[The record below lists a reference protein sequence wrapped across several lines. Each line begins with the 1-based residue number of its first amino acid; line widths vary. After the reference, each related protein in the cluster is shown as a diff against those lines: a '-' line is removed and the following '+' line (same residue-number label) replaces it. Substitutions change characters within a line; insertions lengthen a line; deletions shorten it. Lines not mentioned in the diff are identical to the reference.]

1 MALFVISQ
9 MPLYKHD
16 ARLGLLMPLPKSA
29 GADSTT
35 LVIGVLTMLKQFH
48 LSVTHKF
55 IAYLA
60 QYVRCLVRRVSIP
73 SVCVWMTPDM

>member
-1 MALFVISQ
+1 MTGT
-9 MPLYKHD
+9 
-16 ARLGLLMPLPKSA
+16 RPLPCCGTPFA
-29 GADSTT
+29 TT
-35 LVIGVLTMLKQFH
+35 LVIAVLTMLKQFH